1 MSVSLSAGG
10 ELPSWMLLTNR
21 YFQNPQCH
29 ILSHYTG
36 CNQIPAEVL
45 ASYSRTWQLKFPLC
59 PLKIYSKPAP
69 EFCVRFQTSK
79 MMLDVNMRLKLSYLY
94 NGWMQCSLS
103 PPPSTSFH
111 ANPCLS
117 LPSALQALFSRE
129 SRVCLLS
136 KWNNEILSSS
146 SIADL

>member
-10 ELPSWMLLTNR
+10 ELPSWMLLTNW

-69 EFCVRFQTSK
+69 EFCVCFQTSK

-94 NGWMQCSLS
+94 NGWMHCSLS
-103 PPPSTSFH
+103 PPLQHHSTPTHVCHFPQH
-111 ANPCLS
+111 
-117 LPSALQALFSRE
+117 SRLCFQE

-146 SIADL
+146 SITDL

>member
-45 ASYSRTWQLKFPLC
+45 ASYSRAWQLKFPLC

-69 EFCVRFQTSK
+69 EFCVCFQTSK
-79 MMLDVNMRLKLSYLY
+79 MMLDVNMRLKLLFVQ
-94 NGWMQCSLS
+94 WMDALFPLPTPFNIIPRQPMSVISLS
-103 PPPSTSFH
+103 TPGSVFK
-111 ANPCLS
+111 
-117 LPSALQALFSRE
+117 
-129 SRVCLLS
+129 RVKGVFIV